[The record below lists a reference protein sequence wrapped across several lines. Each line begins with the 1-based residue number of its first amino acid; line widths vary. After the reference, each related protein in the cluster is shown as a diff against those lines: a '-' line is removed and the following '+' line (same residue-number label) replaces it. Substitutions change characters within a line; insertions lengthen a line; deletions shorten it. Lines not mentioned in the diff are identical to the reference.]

1 MRGIPTRTEL
11 QQLTVQPLLVTTLI
25 AIFTAV
31 SNSTTTTSAIT
42 KGSTSGPTIERIF
55 EDLASQG
62 MTVNNG
68 TTTFTVSW

>member
-31 SNSTTTTSAIT
+31 SNATTTTASIT
-42 KGSTSGPTIERIF
+42 KGSTSGPQVERIYN
-55 EDLASQG
+55 DLESQG
-62 MTVNNG
+62 MTITDSG
-68 TTTFTVSW
+68 ATFTVSW